1 MDIKTISADLQM
13 KEDEVAELL
22 DLFITTTLRDM
33 EKIREALK
41 DNDFEKA
48 ASAAHSIKGAAANMT
63 LDTISSLAKQAE
75 TDAGQCRLDSMEQIL
90 TELSRQLDTLSR
102 LTKTG
107 N

>member
-1 MDIKTISADLQM
+1 MDIKTISVDLQM

-22 DLFITTTLRDM
+22 DLFITTTLGDM
-33 EKIREALK
+33 DKIREAVK
-41 DNDFEKA
+41 ENDFEKA

-63 LDTISSLAKQAE
+63 LNTISSIAKQAE
-75 TDAGQCRLDSMEQIL
+75 TEAGQGSLDSMEQML
-90 TELSRQLDTLSR
+90 TELSREIDTLSR

>member
-1 MDIKTISADLQM
+1 MDIKTIAADLQM
-13 KEDEVAELL
+13 EEDEVAELL

-33 EKIREALK
+33 DKIREAVK

-48 ASAAHSIKGAAANMT
+48 ASAAHSIKGAAANMR

-75 TDAGQCRLDSMEQIL
+75 TDAREGRLDTMEQIL
-90 TELSRQLDTLSR
+90 AEVSRKIDTLSR
-102 LTKTG
+102 LTGTG